1 MLRLTKR
8 IDLGILILTTLIGR
22 EGERVS
28 ATEISEEFALSRHM
42 VANVLKGLARANVV
56 TAERGVRGGY
66 ALARSPQQILL
77 LQVIEGLE
85 GPMALLDCCTE
96 DGTSLCGT
104 TTAVCTARPVI
115 QNLNSRMRDLFA
127 GVTVADFLGAGVPTE
142 VPATA
147 SEA

>member
-28 ATEISEEFALSRHM
+28 ATEISEEFSLSRHM
-42 VANVLKGLARANVV
+42 VANVLKGLARAHVV

-66 ALARSPQQILL
+66 ALARSPAEIRLL
-77 LQVIEGLE
+77 EVIEGLE
-85 GPMALLDCCTE
+85 GSLSLLDCCTE
-96 DGTSLCGT
+96 EGTSLCGT

-115 QNLNSRMRDLFA
+115 QDLNTRMRKLFA
-127 GVTVADFLGAGVPTE
+127 GVTVADFLGTPSPSG
-142 VPATA
+142 PATA
-147 SEA
+147 ASEA

>member
-42 VANVLKGLARANVV
+42 VANVLKGLARASVV

-66 ALARSPQQILL
+66 ALARPPAQIRLL
-77 LQVIEGLE
+77 EVIEGLE
-85 GPMALLDCCTE
+85 GPMSLLDCCTE
-96 DGTSLCGT
+96 EGNSLCGT
-104 TTAVCTARPVI
+104 TTVNCTARPVI
-115 QNLNSRMRDLFA
+115 QDLNTRMRELFA
-127 GVTVADFLGAGVPTE
+127 DVTVADFVGGGGVASAAP
-142 VPATA
+142 